1 VRPGF
6 WDLALGALALMLV
19 CEGLVPFLSPAS
31 WRQVFER
38 ALRLSDGQLRFLGLV
53 GLVAGLLL
61 LGIVLL

>member
-1 VRPGF
+1 
-6 WDLALGALALMLV
+6 MLV

-38 ALRLSDGQLRFLGLV
+38 ALRMSDGQLRFLGLV
-53 GLVAGLLL
+53 GLTAGLLL